1 MALAARR
8 AVAQGTAWSM
18 ASEYPATTVS
28 GEGITFF
35 ADQLAKESSGRLT
48 IAPSYD
54 APGGLKSADIVA
66 AIRDGR
72 LAAGDS
78 FAGALGRIDPLFALS
93 SLPFVA
99 TGPAEAR
106 RLLDAARGLYA
117 NRFAREKQRL
127 LYATPWPASGLW
139 AKKPIVTPAD
149 LAGLPLRVYDSTGF
163 ALFAA
168 AGARPANLSFADVMP
183 RIVDGSI
190 EAVLSSGDGGAGRK
204 LWNYLPYF
212 TEIGY
217 AMPLSF
223 GTLSQ
228 PLYDGL
234 PADLAGLPLR
244 VYDSTGFALF
254 AAAGARPANL
264 SFADVM
270 PRIVDGSIEA
280 VLSSGDGGAGRKLWN
295 YLPYFTEI
303 GYAMPL
309 SFGTL
314 SQPLYDGLP
323 ADLRAVVDRC
333 AQATQA
339 WLWELLT
346 RRIEENH
353 ARLEANKVT
362 IVATDKV
369 SPALRA
375 ELVQAASGA
384 IETWQREAGPEAAAV
399 LDAAR
404 R

>member
-190 EAVLSSGDGGAGRK
+190 EAVLS
-204 LWNYLPYF
+204 
-212 TEIGY
+212 
-217 AMPLSF
+217 
-223 GTLSQ
+223 
-228 PLYDGL
+228 
-234 PADLAGLPLR
+234 
-244 VYDSTGFALF
+244 
-254 AAAGARPANL
+254 
-264 SFADVM
+264 
-270 PRIVDGSIEA
+270 
-280 VLSSGDGGAGRKLWN
+280 
-295 YLPYFTEI
+295 
-303 GYAMPL
+303 
-309 SFGTL
+309 
-314 SQPLYDGLP
+314 
-323 ADLRAVVDRC
+323 
-333 AQATQA
+333 
-339 WLWELLT
+339 
-346 RRIEENH
+346 
-353 ARLEANKVT
+353 
-362 IVATDKV
+362 
-369 SPALRA
+369 
-375 ELVQAASGA
+375 
-384 IETWQREAGPEAAAV
+384 
-399 LDAAR
+399 
-404 R
+404 

>member
-1 MALAARR
+1 MAPLLAAAPMALAARR
-8 AVAQGTAWSM
+8 TAAQGTAWPM
-18 ASEYPATTVS
+18 ATEYPATTVS
-28 GEGITFF
+28 GEGIAFF
-35 ADQLAKESSGRLT
+35 ADRLAKESSGRLA

-99 TGPAEAR
+99 TGPAEAH

-127 LYATPWPASGLW
+127 LYATPWPPSGLW

-149 LAGLPLRVYDSTGF
+149 LAGLPLRVYDTTGF

-183 RIVDGSI
+183 RLVDGTI

-204 LWNYLPYF
+204 LW
-212 TEIGY
+212 
-217 AMPLSF
+217 
-223 GTLSQ
+223 
-228 PLYDGL
+228 D
-234 PADLAGLPLR
+234 
-244 VYDSTGFALF
+244 
-254 AAAGARPANL
+254 
-264 SFADVM
+264 
-270 PRIVDGSIEA
+270 
-280 VLSSGDGGAGRKLWN
+280 

-375 ELVQAASGA
+375 DLVQAASGA
-384 IETWQREAGPEAAAV
+384 IEAWKREAGPEAAAV

>member
-1 MALAARR
+1 MARPSLTLSRRTLAHLLAAAPMALAARR
-8 AVAQGTAWSM
+8 TVAQGTAWSM
-18 ASEYPATTVS
+18 ATEYPATTVS
-28 GEGITFF
+28 SEGIAFF
-35 ADQLAKESSGRLT
+35 ADRLAKESSGRIT

-228 PLYDGL
+228 SLYDGL
-234 PADLAGLPLR
+234 PP
-244 VYDSTGFALF
+244 
-254 AAAGARPANL
+254 
-264 SFADVM
+264 
-270 PRIVDGSIEA
+270 E
-280 VLSSGDGGAGRKLWN
+280 
-295 YLPYFTEI
+295 
-303 GYAMPL
+303 
-309 SFGTL
+309 
-314 SQPLYDGLP
+314 
-323 ADLRAVVDRC
+323 LRAVVDRC

-346 RRIEENH
+346 RRIEENY

-384 IETWQREAGPEAAAV
+384 IKTWQREAGPEAAAV
-399 LDAAR
+399 FDAAR

>member
-1 MALAARR
+1 MAGPSFMLSRRTLAHLLAAAPMALAARR
-8 AVAQGTAWSM
+8 TVAQGIAWSM
-18 ASEYPATTVS
+18 ATEYPSTTVS
-28 GEGITFF
+28 GEGIAFF
-35 ADQLAKESSGRLT
+35 ADRMAKESSGRIT

-54 APGGLKSADIVA
+54 APGGLKSAAIVA

-72 LAAGDS
+72 LAAGDT
-78 FAGALGRIDPLFALS
+78 FAGALGRIDPLFLLS

-99 TGPAEAR
+99 TSPAEAR

-117 NRFAREKQRL
+117 ARFASEKQRL
-127 LYATPWPASGLW
+127 IYATPWPASGLW

-168 AGARPANLSFADVMP
+168 AGARPANLSFADVVP

-204 LWNYLPYF
+204 LW
-212 TEIGY
+212 
-217 AMPLSF
+217 
-223 GTLSQ
+223 
-228 PLYDGL
+228 D
-234 PADLAGLPLR
+234 
-244 VYDSTGFALF
+244 
-254 AAAGARPANL
+254 
-264 SFADVM
+264 
-270 PRIVDGSIEA
+270 
-280 VLSSGDGGAGRKLWN
+280 

-323 ADLRAVVDRC
+323 ADLRTVVDRS

-346 RRIEENH
+346 RRIERNY

-362 IVATDKV
+362 IVAADQV

-375 ELVQAASGA
+375 ELAQAASGA
-384 IETWQREAGPEAAAV
+384 IATWKREAVPEAAAL
-399 LDAAR
+399 LDAASR
-404 R
+404 

>member
-1 MALAARR
+1 MARSSLALSRRTVVRLLAAAPMAVAARR
-8 AVAQGTAWSM
+8 TVAQGTAWSM
-18 ASEYPATTVS
+18 ATEYPATTVS
-28 GEGITFF
+28 GEGIAFF
-35 ADQLAKESSGRLT
+35 ADRLTKESSGRLAIT
-48 IAPSYD
+48 PSYD

-78 FAGALGRIDPLFALS
+78 FSGALGRIDPLFALS

-99 TGPAEAR
+99 IGPAEAH

-117 NRFAREKQRL
+117 SRFAREKQRL

-149 LAGLPLRVYDSTGF
+149 LAGLPLRVYDSTGL

-204 LWNYLPYF
+204 LWDYLPFF

-223 GTLSQ
+223 ATL
-228 PLYDGL
+228 G
-234 PADLAGLPLR
+234 
-244 VYDSTGFALF
+244 
-254 AAAGARPANL
+254 
-264 SFADVM
+264 
-270 PRIVDGSIEA
+270 
-280 VLSSGDGGAGRKLWN
+280 
-295 YLPYFTEI
+295 
-303 GYAMPL
+303 
-309 SFGTL
+309 
-314 SQPLYDGLP
+314 QPLYDGLP
-323 ADLRAVVDRC
+323 ADLRAIVDGS
-333 AQATQA
+333 AQATQT

-353 ARLEANKVT
+353 ARLEGNKVT
-362 IVATDKV
+362 IVANDAVT
-369 SPALRA
+369 PALRA
-375 ELVQAASGA
+375 ELAHAASSA
-384 IETWQREAGPEAAAV
+384 IETWKREAGPEAAAV